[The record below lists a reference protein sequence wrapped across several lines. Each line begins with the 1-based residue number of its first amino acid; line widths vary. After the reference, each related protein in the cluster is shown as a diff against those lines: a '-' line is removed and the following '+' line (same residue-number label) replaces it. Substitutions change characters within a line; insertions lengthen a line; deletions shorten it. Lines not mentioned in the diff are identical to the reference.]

1 MNFLKFFFTFLLIS
15 TLGSSFTHAS
25 SSSYDISTLYL
36 KLHNGQS
43 FKVTLNGTIY
53 NQNQNTH
60 TIEGVQPGK
69 YMLKI
74 TLPTTSP
81 TAFNASNKEQEQVVF
96 EGYIVIPPRRVVF
109 AYIDALGNFRVAKE
123 KNTTTV
129 SLPHTNQQAIANL
142 AFIETQVGITQEVC
156 A

>member
-1 MNFLKFFFTFLLIS
+1 MLIS
-15 TLGSSFTHAS
+15 TLGGSLIQAN
-25 SSSYDISTLYL
+25 SSYDVSTLYL

-43 FKVTLNGTIY
+43 FKVTLNGTVY
-53 NQNQNTH
+53 NQSQNTH

-74 TLPTTSP
+74 IRPL
-81 TAFNASNKEQEQVVF
+81 TAPATFNTANKGQEEVVF

-129 SLPHTNQQAIANL
+129 SLPSQNQQAVANL
-142 AFIETQVGITQEVC
+142 AFMETKAVIEQKMYV
-156 A
+156 